1 MKWGRRSHGQA
12 DGLRGRRRTLGS
24 AWGDTQTGCA
34 GRGLAAGH
42 GRVAPPFCCTDRTSV
57 PSGSVATG
65 GGRALGTDARTTA
78 GRGRHYDHC
87 DLGRTGATRP
97 LSATPAAVADD
108 CDGREA
114 PARRRR
120 RRQFQGGARRRGGR
134 SIGGT
139 GGGGEGRAPVCIR
152 GDSGASARGGGA
164 SDGTGMRVTTRETC
178 RPGLMPPLPRPPVG
192 RHQPAT
198 VHRHCGGRR
207 HRRAAAAAARS
218 TARVAAGGGRSGVGS
233 PGVSGGFYFF
243 VTLALPRHLGV
254 ACPEVLIALRAFFKG
269 GGAAVP
275 WSAIDLVQRI
285 RIRERNVIPYLPV
298 EARNRPVTSCS
309 TFSL

>member
-1 MKWGRRSHGQA
+1 MASAAAAARSGRRGVTRRQGAQGGAWRPATAASRRHFAALTVPPFRAGVWPLVVGARSARTRAPQRVVA
-12 DGLRGRRRTLGS
+12 AITITAIWGGRGRR
-24 AWGDTQTGCA
+24 
-34 GRGLAAGH
+34 GRCRPH
-42 GRVAPPFCCTDRTSV
+42 PPLWLTT
-57 PSGSVATG
+57 ATG
-65 GGRALGTDARTTA
+65 ARHPPAGDAAANSRAAR
-78 GRGRHYDHC
+78 G
-87 DLGRTGATRP
+87 
-97 LSATPAAVADD
+97 AVA
-108 CDGREA
+108 
-114 PARRRR
+114 
-120 RRQFQGGARRRGGR
+120 GGQLGVRA
-134 SIGGT
+134 
-139 GGGGEGRAPVCIR
+139 GGGEGRAPVCIR